1 MANGFGSEL
10 GFGFWIWDQCGSTE
24 IGDHGDFFFSWFD
37 GGSNGGSDGGVLV
50 WFELMLSWVFFFF
63 FLRFWFLFDGPVG
76 GARIC
81 GGDCVLVVAWWWR
94 GGYRGDYVL
103 NCFGFICCGRC

>member
-1 MANGFGSEL
+1 M
-10 GFGFWIWDQCGSTE
+10 
-24 IGDHGDFFFSWFD
+24 
-37 GGSNGGSDGGVLV
+37 VLTDA
-50 WFELMLSWVFFFF
+50 LMGVFFFF
-63 FLRFWFLFDGPVG
+63 FFLMWFWFWFDGPVG
-76 GARIC
+76 SARIC